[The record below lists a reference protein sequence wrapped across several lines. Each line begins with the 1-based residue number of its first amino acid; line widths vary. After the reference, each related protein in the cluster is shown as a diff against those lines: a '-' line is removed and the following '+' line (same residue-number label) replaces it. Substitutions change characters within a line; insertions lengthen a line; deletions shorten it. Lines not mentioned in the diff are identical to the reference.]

1 MPAPSNSRITR
12 FWRAARTI
20 ISKDLRSE
28 FRNRQVISAMAL
40 FALLC
45 TIVFYYT
52 LESRADVRL
61 AALPAVLWVI
71 VVFTSTLGLS
81 RSLAAEHDRGTLDA
95 LLLAPIDRAALFYA
109 KFVTTWLYSLIV
121 AVLVTGIAAFFF
133 NLNFPVG
140 WWLIVV
146 LGTVGLAAVGTLLG
160 SMAIHARGRETT
172 LPILVLPVA
181 LPILMASVSASA
193 LILQDRPFSD
203 WNVWALLL
211 IATDLIFVAAPL
223 VLFDFI
229 VEE

>member
-1 MPAPSNSRITR
+1 MATTSSSRLAR
-12 FWRAARTI
+12 FWQATRTI
-20 ISKDLRSE
+20 ISKDLRGE

-40 FALLC
+40 FALLS

-109 KFVTTWLYSLIV
+109 KFVTTWFYSLIV

-133 NLNFPVG
+133 NLNFPPG
-140 WWLIVV
+140 WWLIAV

-203 WNVWALLL
+203 WNVWVLLL
-211 IATDLIFVAAPL
+211 VATDLIFVVAPL
-223 VLFDFI
+223 VLFEFI